1 MYAFVGGY
9 DKSIAYRRDVG
20 NLAYIIEW
28 FHVWNTSVY
37 TFECSPIEVS
47 AVVGDGVGVVGS
59 FVGLEQ
65 LMVGLSEGCCL
76 SERLYLAIAEDKVA

>member
-9 DKSIAYRRDVG
+9 DEGVAYRRNVVDYTYG
-20 NLAYIIEW
+20 NFFCAFGDGIVAYC
-28 FHVWNTSVY
+28 T
-37 TFECSPIEVS
+37 PIEVS

-59 FVGLEQ
+59 FVDIEQ

-76 SERLYLAIAEDKVA
+76 SERLYLAIAENKVA